1 MKGNTAKKMGFG
13 ELAEIL
19 YKAVSQ
25 SMGKD
30 IKPINLIMA
39 LGLKEWCQGAGFNK
53 ESTELIE
60 PDGFFGEKGTTEE
73 DKSYFLLL
81 AITIHNQH

>member
-30 IKPINLIMA
+30 IKPINLIMT
-39 LGLKEWCQGAGFNK
+39 LGLKEWC
-53 ESTELIE
+53 
-60 PDGFFGEKGTTEE
+60 
-73 DKSYFLLL
+73 
-81 AITIHNQH
+81 